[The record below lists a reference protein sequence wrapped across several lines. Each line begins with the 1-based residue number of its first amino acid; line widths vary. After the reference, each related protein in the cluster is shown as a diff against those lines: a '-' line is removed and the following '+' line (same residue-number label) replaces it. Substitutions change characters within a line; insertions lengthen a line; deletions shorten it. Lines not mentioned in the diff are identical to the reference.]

1 MAGSAQYGE
10 ALKDLKKASKE
21 RQKMLADIEQA
32 RRAEARDDHKT
43 AMEYLRRRNERE
55 ERADGFFLEA
65 SAKLGFSKAD
75 AATRLYG
82 TQMET
87 ESRERTASR
96 SDPLALFKALGDGD
110 VKKGYQAAQEMKG
123 EPGMIRQL
131 AMEAVKNPAQLKV
144 LESTNPQLYNQIIAE
159 INKLGGGAAGA
170 GLDLSQ
176 WGEPQK
182 AGGR

>member
-1 MAGSAQYGE
+1 
-10 ALKDLKKASKE
+10 
-21 RQKMLADIEQA
+21 
-32 RRAEARDDHKT
+32 
-43 AMEYLRRRNERE
+43 
-55 ERADGFFLEA
+55 
-65 SAKLGFSKAD
+65 
-75 AATRLYG
+75 
-82 TQMET
+82 
-87 ESRERTASR
+87 
-96 SDPLALFKALGDGD
+96 
-110 VKKGYQAAQEMKG
+110 MKG